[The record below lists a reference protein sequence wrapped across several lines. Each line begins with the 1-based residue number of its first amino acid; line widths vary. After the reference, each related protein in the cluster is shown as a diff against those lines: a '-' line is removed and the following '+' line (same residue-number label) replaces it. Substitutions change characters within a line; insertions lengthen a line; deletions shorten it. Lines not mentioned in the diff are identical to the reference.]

1 MSTEI
6 AEEQIRSEVDINVE
20 EYREVFE
27 KSQEEWEP
35 LIQNYLPD
43 FQDYFLSPDNFELI
57 QKLLLDNYPRNIQD
71 RLLDWE
77 MEDMKQILGKI
88 MIFDSVRPTYDNA
101 VELADRLKISEKPNL
116 EVLELCTGAGSS
128 TMMTWKEI
136 KRAFPEKACK
146 LITVDVALESTI
158 IAETLLK
165 LKKIPV
171 IRAGSLNEIPEN
183 YDGVIILNLEA
194 SDTVQK
200 FVEAGKHFDAVVSD
214 HGIGYFE
221 RDVHEQTVKN
231 ITDSLLEEGGIL
243 SVCSLENDIKV
254 SLAYLQMI
262 KEILFNKKL
271 IDRIPNK
278 ETPYLLDERQET
290 VYVRAINSKDS
301 AGLYQILQVLFYD
314 GRIADFIGYIKSISK
329 VAKVTKTLSKEV
341 KSPIRFSQ
349 SLLPESEVEPSFN
362 GQKYSIARTL
372 WYQK

>member
-1 MSTEI
+1 MSPEI
-6 AEEQIRSEVDINVE
+6 EKEQTKSEIDINVE

-57 QKLLLDNYPRNIQD
+57 QKLLLENYPRNTQD

-136 KRAFPEKACK
+136 KKAIPEKSCK

-158 IAETLLK
+158 IAEILLK
-165 LKKIPV
+165 FKGVPV
-171 IRAGSLNEIPEN
+171 IRVNKLNEIPEN
-183 YDGVIILNLEA
+183 FDGVILLNLEA
-194 SDTVQK
+194 SDTVEK

-221 RDVHEQTVKN
+221 KDVHEQTVKN
-231 ITDSLLEEGGIL
+231 IKESLLE
-243 SVCSLENDIKV
+243 
-254 SLAYLQMI
+254 
-262 KEILFNKKL
+262 
-271 IDRIPNK
+271 
-278 ETPYLLDERQET
+278 
-290 VYVRAINSKDS
+290 KD
-301 AGLYQILQVLFYD
+301 GVF
-314 GRIADFIGYIKSISK
+314 
-329 VAKVTKTLSKEV
+329 
-341 KSPIRFSQ
+341 
-349 SLLPESEVEPSFN
+349 
-362 GQKYSIARTL
+362 
-372 WYQK
+372 